1 MTREELVT
9 NLIKQYST
17 YQLIK
22 QENGDTKNARLDYE
36 IKTTAAQMEALGIN
50 VENLNITE

>member
-50 VENLNITE
+50 VENLNIT